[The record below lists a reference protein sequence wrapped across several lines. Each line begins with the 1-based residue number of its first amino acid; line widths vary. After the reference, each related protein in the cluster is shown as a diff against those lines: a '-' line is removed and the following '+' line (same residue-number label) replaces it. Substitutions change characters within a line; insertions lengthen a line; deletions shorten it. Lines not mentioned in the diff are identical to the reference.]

1 VSFLY
6 LSLELSVLQSPRLFM
21 VTRLYSDA
29 LRVDEP
35 RSPSRRRTMP
45 KQINAPCVSV
55 CACVCVLCVTQPTPG
70 QSVSGSP
77 VKLSLSEVPRA
88 PNDEPRLQ
96 RGERRQSTSEL
107 VARLKAGAG
116 STAEEEASSSAA
128 AAADARAELC
138 GNPLAET
145 SAAREAGDLVASPR
159 QWGCTRWDVEMRS
172 PQSSTALQTLWIGTA
187 RGMGI
192 VLAGLD

>member
-1 VSFLY
+1 MR
-6 LSLELSVLQSPRLFM
+6 P
-21 VTRLYSDA
+21 
-29 LRVDEP
+29 
-35 RSPSRRRTMP
+35 
-45 KQINAPCVSV
+45 
-55 CACVCVLCVTQPTPG
+55 ACVCVCVSQPTVG

-107 VARLKAGAG
+107 VARLKAGAR
-116 STAEEEASSSAA
+116 SAAEEEASSA
-128 AAADARAELC
+128 AAADARAELY

-159 QWGCTRWDVEMRS
+159 QWGTTM
-172 PQSSTALQTLWIGTA
+172 
-187 RGMGI
+187 
-192 VLAGLD
+192 